1 MNCAVNITEKV
12 YWIGVNDRE
21 THLFEN
27 VWPLDNGVSYNSYII
42 ADEKTVLID
51 TVKEMKH
58 DEYIEKIKGVLGEKE
73 LDYLIINHMEPD
85 HSGCIK
91 AIANE
96 YPEIK
101 IVGNK
106 KTFEFLEAFYGKF
119 DNLYEVKDGDELN
132 IGARN
137 LKFYFTPMVHWP
149 ETMMTYDMQD
159 KIMFTGDA
167 FGSFGTLDGG
177 IFDDELNLEFYESEM
192 RRYYSNI
199 VGKFGMM
206 VQRAMKKVSTA
217 DIQVLAATH
226 GPVWRKNLDY
236 ILSRY
241 DMWSRYEAEEKDGI
255 AVIYGS
261 MYGNTRRMADV
272 VARSISEEGIK
283 NVKVYD
289 ASKTHLSYIINE
301 VFRCKG
307 IVMGSC
313 AYNAGMYHPM
323 EVITNKLKQ
332 TGVKDRYFAAFGTY
346 AWSGGGVSNLNK
358 FAEALKWE
366 IVADSVEAK
375 CSPSPEDMEKCVEI
389 GKKMAE
395 KIKAGLE

>member
-1 MNCAVNITEKV
+1 MKCAINITKNV
-12 YWIGVNDRE
+12 YWLGVNDRE

-27 VWPLDNGVSYNSYII
+27 VWPLENGVSYNSYII
-42 ADEKTVLID
+42 VDEKTALID
-51 TVKEMKH
+51 TVKEMKFE
-58 DEYIEKIKGVLGEKE
+58 EYIEKIKGVIEDRP

-91 AIANE
+91 AIAKE
-96 YPEIK
+96 YPDIK
-101 IVGNK
+101 IVGNT
-106 KTFEFLEAFYGKF
+106 KTFDFLKEFYGDF
-119 DNLYEVKDGDELN
+119 DNLYTVKDGEELSL
-132 IGARN
+132 GEKT

-206 VQRAMKKVSTA
+206 VQRAMQKLASV
-217 DIQVLAATH
+217 DIKVLAATH
-226 GPVWRKNLDY
+226 GPIWRTNLEY
-236 ILSRY
+236 VLSRY
-241 DMWSRYEAEEKDGI
+241 DMWSRYEPEEKD
-255 AVIYGS
+255 AVLVIYGS
-261 MYGNTRRMADV
+261 MYGNTRKMADV
-272 VARSISEEGIK
+272 IARSISEEGIK

-289 ASKTHLSYIINE
+289 ASKLHLSYVINE

-313 AYNAGMYHPM
+313 AYNAGLYYPM
-323 EVITNKLKQ
+323 EIITTKLKH
-332 TGVKDRYFAAFGTY
+332 TGVKNRLFAAFGTY

-358 FAEALKWE
+358 FAEDIKWE
-366 IVADSVEAK
+366 VVADSVEAK
-375 CSPSPEDMEKCVEI
+375 CAPKAEDMQKCVEI
-389 GKKMAE
+389 GKKMAAA
-395 KIKAGLE
+395 IKKDL